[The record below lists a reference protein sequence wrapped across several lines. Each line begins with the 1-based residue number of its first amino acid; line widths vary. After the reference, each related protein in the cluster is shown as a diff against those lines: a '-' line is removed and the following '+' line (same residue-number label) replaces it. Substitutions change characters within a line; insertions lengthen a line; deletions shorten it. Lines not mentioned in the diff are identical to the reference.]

1 MMRRGSGMAGGE
13 RPHFTH
19 AVVGGLP
26 TFFFSRSLRLSPH
39 VATVRCFR
47 GLTHCDNITCTRHQ
61 RLSAVMH
68 ESPQFESQP
77 HTVSVPVNNALTGRC
92 LTAA

>member
-26 TFFFSRSLRLSPH
+26 TFFFLAHYASRPMLPLC
-39 VATVRCFR
+39 A
-47 GLTHCDNITCTRHQ
+47 
-61 RLSAVMH
+61 
-68 ESPQFESQP
+68 
-77 HTVSVPVNNALTGRC
+77 VSVG
-92 LTAA
+92 